1 MIAFGAAVRYDGES
15 GAGRNRPLRVVVET
29 DDGTEHEVFLK
40 PSGRPELSVAGLAH
54 EALAACIAGRVG
66 LPVCQPFLVEL
77 SPAWIASIPNDDVRQ
92 MLEISN
98 PIAFGSTAAGV
109 GWRQWSSEDILTA
122 ARRQTALEVF
132 AFDSFIENPDR
143 KPSNPNL
150 LVKGDQF
157 RIIDHELALFVRGL
171 FPQPSPWRVGY
182 LDYMMQPDRHVFA
195 ARLRGG
201 PLDLDVIRAAWSA
214 LSDDELADYEASLP
228 GQWAEAGESVTAAL
242 THVRAVRDRIDE
254 CLVEIGRALT

>member
-29 DDGTEHEVFLK
+29 DDGAEHEVFLK

-66 LPVCQPFLVEL
+66 LPVCRPLLVEL
-77 SPAWIASIPNDDVRQ
+77 SPAWIASIPNDEVRQ

-157 RIIDHELALFVRGL
+157 RIIDHELALFVRGI

-195 ARLRGG
+195 ARLRGS
-201 PLDLDVIRAAWSA
+201 PLDLDVVRAAWSS

>member
-1 MIAFGAAVRYDGES
+1 MIAFGTAIRYDGES

-29 DDGTEHEVFLK
+29 NDGAEHEVFLK
-40 PSGRPELSVAGLAH
+40 PSGRPELSVQSLAH

-66 LPVCQPFLVEL
+66 LPVCQPLLVEL
-77 SPAWIASIPNDDVRQ
+77 SPAWIASIPDDGVRR
-92 MLEISN
+92 MLETSN
-98 PIAFGSTAAGV
+98 PIAFGSAAAGV

-122 ARRQTALEVF
+122 ARRQTALQVF
-132 AFDSFIENPDR
+132 AFDAFIENPDR

-157 RIIDHELALFVRGL
+157 RVIDHELALFVRGL
-171 FPQPSPWRVGY
+171 LPAPSPWRVGY

-201 PLDLDVIRAAWSA
+201 PLDLDAIGAAWSA
-214 LSDDELADYEASLP
+214 LSDGDLADYEASLP
-228 GQWAEAGESVTAAL
+228 SQWSEAGESVTAAL
-242 THVRAVRDRIDE
+242 THIRAVRDRIDE